1 MSNCGRRAL
10 ALGWVW
16 SALLPLA
23 AAAMPLHPHAKAELE
38 ATGGAAR
45 FAQEQQALA
54 KAGLD
59 RPVKSVGRA
68 QLPSG
73 MFVAVLL
80 IDFSDWTWNRDF
92 PSQAFTPDHYRSL
105 LFSTGTHPTGSM
117 RDYYL
122 ENSFGGFDLNGDVH
136 GWIRMPQ
143 TYSYYV
149 AGQRGTQGAYPRNAR
164 KMVEDAVRTANAQDP
179 SLDWGQFDSD
189 GPDGV
194 PNSGDD
200 DGVVDGLIVVHA
212 GSGYEETLNPNDVHS
227 HFWTVVDPDVIVDG
241 VRVFQYMTCPQ
252 DGRVGVFSHEFGHNL
267 GLPDLYETDAGGSS
281 VVGVW
286 SIMSLGA
293 WLSTDGLPFGPQAGV
308 RPAHFD
314 AWSKVTLG
322 FVEPDTLTDNAVARV
337 LRPVEDFPDI
347 LHLWTNGDDSREY
360 FLVENR
366 APHGFDR
373 ELPFASFV
381 TGGLLIWH
389 VDEDIATNDDPGH
402 PLVQLEQADHR
413 RDIESGINQGDRGD
427 PYSLGVQFDR
437 ASTPSSRSHA
447 GAETQVA
454 VRNISIPVGANFQ
467 ADFVVEDRPAIRAA
481 TLTIS
486 DPTGNGDGGL
496 DATERVALTVTI
508 TNHGLAASDLELSLS
523 TSDPAISVLGGEV
536 ALGALAANATLA
548 VDGRFELVAGNLA
561 DDPHPFELFLHS
573 TAASGYA
580 ATERVVLTA
589 GDVIGYAN
597 SFDESALDFTHSA
610 GRSGYRDD
618 WRLAPG
624 AGLEGSQGWY
634 CAPPG
639 SATYARLTDARLD
652 SPVFALD
659 GQAKLVFWHMMDA
672 EVDVGDRAWDGG
684 LVELSVA
691 GGPFQAIVPTGG
703 YPYVIV
709 RNSVSPIAEQEVF
722 SGQTAGFEHVECDL
736 AGIQG
741 AAQVRFH
748 FGADGTIEQGGWIV
762 DEVAVV
768 SPAQPY
774 AVRFPTPAVDEAGGV
789 TVRFSVQEF
798 FPEDPYQGQGFHVY
812 RRSESPDFPLRSAAA
827 GGTIPE
833 GYERLTQTP
842 LAPGASFVDPQVDP
856 AEIYGYLLE
865 DLREPGEA
873 SRLYGPRRVYV
884 AGNVPA
890 PQVVRTHPNPFP
902 GSGAVAIEFVV
913 PSGAGAGGAEDLQV
927 KLSVYD
933 VAGRLTRV
941 LVDRPL
947 RPGKNVVHWDGW
959 SDRGFL
965 VPSGVYQIR
974 LEARGKSDTRPLV
987 VVH

>member
-1 MSNCGRRAL
+1 VLNRGRRAL
-10 ALGWVW
+10 ALGWLG
-16 SALLPLA
+16 SALLPIA
-23 AAAMPLHPHAKAELE
+23 AAAMPLHPQMKAELE
-38 ATGGAAR
+38 AQGGAAR
-45 FAQEQQALA
+45 FAREQLELT

-59 RPVKSVGRA
+59 QPVKSVGRA
-68 QLPSG
+68 QLANG
-73 MFVAVLL
+73 MLVAVLL

-105 LFSTGTHPTGSM
+105 LFSRGTHPTGSM

-122 ENSFGGFDLNGDVH
+122 ENSFDGFDLTGEVH

-149 AGQRGTQGAYPRNAR
+149 AGQRGTGGAYPHNAR
-164 KMVEDAVRTANAQDP
+164 KMVEDAVRTADAVDP
-179 SLDWGQFDSD
+179 TLDWSQFDNDGSD
-189 GPDGV
+189 GLPH
-194 PNSGDD
+194 SGDD
-200 DGVVDGLIVVHA
+200 DGVVDGLLVVHA
-212 GSGYEETLNPNDVHS
+212 GPGYEETLNRNDIHS
-227 HFWTVVDPDVIVDG
+227 HFWTVVDPELVVDG
-241 VRVFQYMTCPQ
+241 VRVFQYMTDPQ
-252 DGRVGVFSHEFGHNL
+252 DGRVGVFAHEFGHNL
-267 GLPDLYETDAGGSS
+267 GLPDLYETDGGGSS

-293 WLSTDGLPFGPQAGV
+293 WLSSNGLPFGPNAGV

-322 FVEPDTLTDNAVARV
+322 FVTPDTVTDNLTARV
-337 LRPVEDFPDI
+337 LEPVEDSPEI
-347 LHLWTNGDDSREY
+347 LRLWTNGEDSDEY

-366 APHGFDR
+366 APHGFDQG
-373 ELPFASFV
+373 LPFASFV

-389 VDEDIATNDDPGH
+389 IDEGLATNDDPGH
-402 PLVQLEQADHR
+402 PLVRLEQADHR
-413 RDIESGINQGDRGD
+413 RDIEFGVNQGDRGD
-427 PYSLGVQFDR
+427 PYTLGVQFDR
-437 ASTPSSRSHA
+437 ASTPSSRSYA

-454 VRNISIPVGANFQ
+454 VRTIQTAGGANFQ
-467 ADFVVEDRPAIRAA
+467 ADFAVEDRPAIRAA
-481 TLTIS
+481 ALIIS

-496 DATERVALTVTI
+496 DATERVTLDLSIV
-508 TNHGLAASDLELSLS
+508 NHGLAASNLKLSL
-523 TSDPAISVLGGEV
+523 TTTDPAIAVVGGEV

-548 VDGRFELVAGNLA
+548 VDDRFELVAGNLA

-573 TAASGYA
+573 TADGGYA
-580 ATERVVLTA
+580 ATERVLLTA

-597 SFDESALDFTHSA
+597 SFDESANDFTHSA
-610 GRSGYRDD
+610 GRTGYRDD
-618 WRLAPG
+618 WHLAPG
-624 AGLEGSQGWY
+624 VGLDGSQGYW

-639 SATYARLTDARLD
+639 SSTYAALTDARLD
-652 SPVFALD
+652 TPVFALD
-659 GQAKLVFWHMMDA
+659 GQAKLVFWQSMDA
-672 EVDVGDRAWDGG
+672 EVDAGNRAWDGG
-684 LVELSVA
+684 IVELSVA
-691 GGPFQAIVPTGG
+691 GGPFQPIAPTGG

-709 RNSVSPIAEQEVF
+709 RNSVSPIAEQEAF
-722 SGQTAGFEHVECDL
+722 SGQTAGFEPVECDL
-736 AGIQG
+736 SGIRG

-748 FGADGTIEQGGWIV
+748 FGADGTIQQAGWIV

-812 RRSESPDFPLRSAAA
+812 RRSESPDFPLRPAPQ
-827 GGTIPE
+827 GGAIPE
-833 GYERLTQTP
+833 GYVRLTQTP
-842 LAPGASFVDPQVDP
+842 LAPGESYVDPQVDP

-865 DLREPGEA
+865 DLREPAE
-873 SRLYGPRRVYV
+873 SPRLYGPRRVYV
-884 AGNVPA
+884 AGNVKA
-890 PQVVRTHPNPFP
+890 PQVVRTHPNPFT

-913 PSGAGAGGAEDLQV
+913 PAGAGAGGAEDLQT
-927 KLSVYD
+927 KLTVYD

-959 SDRGFL
+959 SERGFR
-965 VPSGVYQIR
+965 VPSGVYQVR
-974 LEARGKSDTRPLV
+974 LEARGQSDTRTLV